1 MANELPLTMS
11 PASLLRFMSH
21 IQSSGVPSKVDR
33 AYLRSVGFKSGND
46 SYIVPVLKRIGFVS
60 SSGIPET
67 KWRSYRDKMRA
78 PKILA
83 AAILE
88 GYSDL
93 FEVYPDAFRKDEEA
107 LRNWVR
113 SKTEYDEVKVG
124 YAVKTF
130 QALVSQANFEHV
142 DMEDAAQSSVVPD
155 VSVPVF
161 AAEAA
166 GAGAPQGARSPL
178 SAPAFNINIE
188 LHLPASADSDTY
200 EKFFAAM
207 KKHLFPDASV

>member
-1 MANELPLTMS
+1 
-11 PASLLRFMSH
+11 
-21 IQSSGVPSKVDR
+21 
-33 AYLRSVGFKSGND
+33 
-46 SYIVPVLKRIGFVS
+46 LKRIGFVS